1 MPLHKVPVHLWKQLL
16 LREGLFSR
24 LPSHYLRSLE
34 EARTP
39 TPVHY
44 RPHGTKFKISPKN
57 GQRER
62 VEDVPI
68 PIYHP
73 PESQLGLWGGEGWI
87 LGHRYTNNDKVGCD
101 DLWTM
106 VWYVWNTHQLLGGS
120 GGTRLAEE
128 QLTSWW
134 AVKSTGTQSVSAQ
147 LSKRVKKVWKPQ
159 LFQRELHSEILDT
172 TFSVTVTMRTLDLID
187 EAFGFDFYILKATSY
202 QTPKEDLCSKFG
214 MDLKRGM
221 LLRLARRDPKL
232 HPEDPK
238 RRAAIYDK
246 YKEFV
251 IPEAEAEW
259 VGLTLDEA
267 VEKQRLLEEKDPV
280 PLFKVYMEE
289 LVKQLQ
295 QQALSEPAVVQK
307 SQREVAIQ

>member
-1 MPLHKVPVHLWKQLL
+1 MEENRARRGLDGRVSQPVSGGRAWGLQFQRCTDLGRRAAMPLHKVPVHLWKQLL
-16 LREGLFSR
+16 LREGLCSR

-44 RPHGTKFKISPKN
+44 RPHGAKFKISPKN

-87 LGHRYTNNDKVGCD
+87 LGHRYTNNDK
-101 DLWTM
+101 
-106 VWYVWNTHQLLGGS
+106 
-120 GGTRLAEE
+120 
-128 QLTSWW
+128 
-134 AVKSTGTQSVSAQ
+134 

-159 LFQRELHSEILDT
+159 LFQRELHSEILDA
-172 TFSVTVTMRTLDLID
+172 TFSVTVTMRTLNLID
-187 EAFGFDFYILKATSY
+187 EAYGFDFYILK
-202 QTPKEDLCSKFG
+202 TPKEDLCPKFG
-214 MDLKRGM
+214 MDLKR
-221 LLRLARRDPKL
+221 
-232 HPEDPK
+232 
-238 RRAAIYDK
+238 AAIYDK
-246 YKEFV
+246 YQEFV

-280 PLFKVYMEE
+280 PLFKVYVED
-289 LVKQLQ
+289 
-295 QQALSEPAVVQK
+295 QAASAAGAV
-307 SQREVAIQ
+307 